1 MGVMTHLRDVKTI
14 KDKTLSMI
22 EPMKQA
28 ILLLKKHQVK
38 MEEGVDY
45 LVILEN
51 NKSQLIDV
59 SEKALGPIKEQ
70 ILPLQNQ
77 EAQNIK
83 GRLARFSVEVQE
95 FRIKFQNNC
104 PFHIQDSSPEIIDKA
119 YDTITY
125 FYDETCKMEKIAKDL
140 NNLEGL
146 FDLTKTNYKQLKDCR
161 SELNSLKQMWDLIAL
176 IDMQFDSWKKTAWD
190 SIDTDNLA
198 TLIKD
203 MEAKQ
208 MMATAPQNKVISK
221 WKGFVYLKERV
232 TNMNKVIPLIAM
244 LHSKFMQGRHW
255 RKLERTTS

>member
-1 MGVMTHLRDVKTI
+1 MTHLRDVKTI

-83 GRLARFSVEVQE
+83 GRLARFSIEVQE

-119 YDTITY
+119 YDKITY
-125 FYDETCKMEKIAKDL
+125 FYEETCKMEKIAKDL

-146 FDLTKTNYKQLKDCR
+146 FDLTKTNYK
-161 SELNSLKQMWDLIAL
+161 
-176 IDMQFDSWKKTAWD
+176 
-190 SIDTDNLA
+190 
-198 TLIKD
+198 
-203 MEAKQ
+203 
-208 MMATAPQNKVISK
+208 
-221 WKGFVYLKERV
+221 
-232 TNMNKVIPLIAM
+232 
-244 LHSKFMQGRHW
+244 
-255 RKLERTTS
+255 